1 MNTLKFRVWFSR
13 TYNFQISRG
22 AKVTKKY
29 EMSQKILWRDNK
41 HQNEWFGHL
50 YLCNLLVNLHK
61 CDRFTVGKNA
71 NIKCVS

>member
-13 TYNFQISRG
+13 TYNSQISRG
-22 AKVTKKY
+22 AKVTKKKY

-50 YLCNLLVNLHK
+50 
-61 CDRFTVGKNA
+61 
-71 NIKCVS
+71 